1 MRKITLILIRAY
13 TQHWPI
19 LYKPAFDA
27 VSIFR
32 IYEEVPLALLYA
44 MYALSARLAPTP
56 GLGAAI
62 AESFR
67 HVAEEELQTEGA
79 FRSDSKS
86 SFTNDIPLYT
96 YRKLCS

>member
-1 MRKITLILIRAY
+1 M
-13 TQHWPI
+13 
-19 LYKPAFDA
+19 
-27 VSIFR
+27 SIFR

-67 HVAEEELQTEGA
+67 HVAEDELQTEGA

-86 SFTNDIPLYT
+86 LSINNIL
-96 YRKLCS
+96 